1 MYVFFSIKLKNNF
14 PGTSPISGNRFYKFL
29 NHFFSLYSITGF
41 HLSGIVWTYPPSSI
55 DYGNHHSN
63 NNSSYGGQIGN
74 GNNLIGQQ
82 QPTVRMSSTER
93 DTANNG
99 GVNYPIE
106 ENKKYKV
113 SVSFDR

>member
-1 MYVFFSIKLKNNF
+1 M
-14 PGTSPISGNRFYKFL
+14 
-29 NHFFSLYSITGF
+29 
-41 HLSGIVWTYPPSSI
+41 SGIVWTYPPSSI
-55 DYGNHHSN
+55 DYGNHHNSNSNN